1 MDSIKDNKLGII
13 DPKQLKIIE
22 YYLFNIK
29 YHIIDE
35 SYTFNEEDIFNIKYL
50 EKIHLFLFSDVYHK
64 KDCKIRTELSQE
76 SIDKIN
82 KKFLEFKSL
91 LHTEEIEQI
100 KSVLYEIWEQQIFYD
115 GNTRTI
121 LSFLKIVSKIYDFN
135 ITYDFTKDINK
146 DYFINEVIDSIEP
159 TNEKKYSK

>member
-1 MDSIKDNKLGII
+1 MDSIKNNKLGII
-13 DPKQLKIIE
+13 DEKQLKIIE

-35 SYTFNEEDIFNIKYL
+35 SYTFNEEEIFNIKYL

-64 KDCKIRTELSQE
+64 NDCKIRAELSKE
-76 SIDKIN
+76 IIEKIN
-82 KKFLEFKSL
+82 NKLQEFKSL
-91 LHTEEIEQI
+91 LYTEEIEQI
-100 KSVLYEIWEQQIFYD
+100 KSILYEIWEQQIFYD

-121 LSFLKIVSKIYDFN
+121 LSFLKIISKIYDFN
-135 ITYDFTKDINK
+135 ITYDFTKDIDK

-159 TNEKKYSK
+159 KNEKNR